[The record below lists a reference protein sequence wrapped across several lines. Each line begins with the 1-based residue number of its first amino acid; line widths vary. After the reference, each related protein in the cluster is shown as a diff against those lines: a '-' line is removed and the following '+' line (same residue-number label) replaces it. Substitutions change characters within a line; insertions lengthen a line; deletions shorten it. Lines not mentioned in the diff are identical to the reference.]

1 MERDLLKLLNA
12 RLSENETC
20 PVLLKG
26 VHGCGKTTLGA
37 MFAKRFAQSMAFDL
51 SKAPDRQAFANIQ
64 NGGMHFSD
72 LYLHRSRD
80 PRSGRTL
87 LFIDDVHAA
96 PEIWHALTGLAN
108 RPHNLFILG
117 ATDVGNGGRR
127 TEDGSR
133 RSAVGRR
140 RTAVGGRRT
149 AGGLPP
155 YPPEGGETNPSNPI
169 CTSWGVSPLSF
180 PEFLSATGETE
191 ALASYREVPCPD
203 HAHNK
208 LLALFHRYVMV
219 GGMPGAV
226 TAWTEGHSMV
236 LVEKAFDRILAGWD
250 ELLRQ
255 EVAGRKSATLA
266 ASLLVDAFPYA
277 SSRISFRGFGNRP
290 VRSREAA
297 QAFRSLESLRF
308 LELVYPVTATDA
320 GALPDTGRAPR
331 LQFADTGMVIHLSG
345 IRHLVSGTT
354 DLTQLVG
361 GQVLRH
367 VAGQEIRT
375 ADGGRQTALFS
386 RQSAVG
392 SRFPKGG
399 VLPPYPPEGG
409 KIKSPLGD
417 LGAVN
422 FPQTFWVRE
431 KPQSKA
437 EVDFVIRYDNLLVPV
452 VARSG
457 EPGRL
462 RALHTFI
469 DAAPHPYAVRLCA
482 DRLSVRKAETIAG
495 KPFYLLSLPYYLAGR
510 IREHLDGFLRFVG

>member
-1 MERDLLKLLNA
+1 VHALEQ
-12 RLSENETC
+12 
-20 PVLLKG
+20 
-26 VHGCGKTTLGA
+26 HGCGKTTLGA

-250 ELLRQ
+250 DLLRQ
-255 EVAGRKSATLA
+255 EVAGRKSAALA

-375 ADGGRQTALFS
+375 ADGGRQTADS
-386 RQSAVG
+386 RRRTADGRLS
-392 SRFPKGG
+392 
-399 VLPPYPPEGG
+399 
-409 KIKSPLGD
+409 
-417 LGAVN
+417 
-422 FPQTFWVRE
+422 FWVRD
-431 KPQSKA
+431 KAQSKA